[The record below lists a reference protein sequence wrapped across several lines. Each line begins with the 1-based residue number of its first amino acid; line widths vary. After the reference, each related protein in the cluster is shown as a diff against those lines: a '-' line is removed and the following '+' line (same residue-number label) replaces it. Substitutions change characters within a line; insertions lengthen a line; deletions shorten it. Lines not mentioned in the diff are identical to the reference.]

1 MEQKKFPSLYGKS
14 STGKFKLWKIKAETY
29 KGKAAVITEYGY
41 EDGEMQYTLVEIN
54 KGKNIGRTNETTP
67 FEQACSEAESKWNK
81 KRDKKYAE
89 KKEDL
94 GTGQG
99 FLPMLALP
107 FTKRRHDIKWP
118 AFIQPKLNGIRCLA
132 HKVSEEE
139 ILYLSRGGKRFG
151 TLDHLT
157 PHLLQIMS
165 VDEILDGELFTI
177 ELTFQE
183 IVAAVKR
190 EKTTNPNIKLV
201 EYWVYDC
208 VRTEDSFAERNRHLL
223 GMLPHEK
230 PIVTVPTLEVRNER
244 AMKKLHANFIRS
256 GYEGTIIRNKEG
268 VYRCD
273 YRSKNLQKFKD
284 FLDEEF
290 KIVGAKDGIGKFK
303 ASVIWICHT
312 EDGKEF
318 DVVPRGTMEK
328 RREWWQNRAK
338 FFGKQITVRYQN
350 RSDDNIPIF
359 PVGIAIRD
367 YE

>member
-1 MEQKKFPSLYGKS
+1 MQKKFPTLYGKS
-14 STGKFKLWKIKAETY
+14 SADKIKVWKIRAENY
-29 KGKAAVITEYGY
+29 KGKAAIITDYGY
-41 EDGEMQYTLVEIN
+41 EDGEMQYTLVEVD
-54 KGKNIGRTNETTP
+54 KGKNIGRINETTP
-67 FEQACSEAESKWNK
+67 FEQACLEAESKWNK

-99 FLPMLALP
+99 LLPMLALP
-107 FTKRRHDIKWP
+107 FTKRKHDIKWP

-132 HKVSEEE
+132 HKVSEKE
-139 ILYLSRGGKRFG
+139 IQYWSRGGKEFG

-157 PHLLQIMS
+157 PHLLGLMK
-165 VDEILDGELFTI
+165 VDETWDGELFTT

-190 EKTTNPNIKLV
+190 EKTTDPNILKIQ
-201 EYWVYDC
+201 YWIYDC
-208 VRTEDSFAERNRHLL
+208 VQTEADFAERNRHLNEVIQKKYGPL
-223 GMLPHEK
+223 
-230 PIVTVPTLEVRNER
+230 VSVPTLAAKDE
-244 AMKKLHANFIRS
+244 AMMLKLHARFIRT
-256 GYEGTIIRNKEG
+256 GYEGTIIRNKLG
-268 VYRCD
+268 AYRCD

-290 KIVGAKDGIGKFK
+290 TIHGAKDGIGKFK
-303 ASVIWICHT
+303 AAVIWICHT
-312 EDGKEF
+312 EDGDSF

-328 RREWWQNRAK
+328 RREWWQNRTK

-359 PVGIAIRD
+359 PVGINIRD